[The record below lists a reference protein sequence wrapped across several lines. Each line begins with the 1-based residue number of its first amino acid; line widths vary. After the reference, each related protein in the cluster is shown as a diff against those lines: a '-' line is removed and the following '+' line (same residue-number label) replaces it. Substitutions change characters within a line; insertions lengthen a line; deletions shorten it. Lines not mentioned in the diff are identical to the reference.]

1 MQGKGE
7 GRTRDKAVVSSSSKG
22 LTYVSS
28 ESKEERREKTRWKK
42 KNQKIT
48 TESFPEMTKGINPP
62 ILSLC
67 ISTTVHTCSSMVLVS
82 VQINEHKAP
91 TALSP

>member
-1 MQGKGE
+1 
-7 GRTRDKAVVSSSSKG
+7 
-22 LTYVSS
+22 
-28 ESKEERREKTRWKK
+28 
-42 KNQKIT
+42 
-48 TESFPEMTKGINPP
+48 MTKGINTP

>member
-1 MQGKGE
+1 
-7 GRTRDKAVVSSSSKG
+7 
-22 LTYVSS
+22 
-28 ESKEERREKTRWKK
+28 
-42 KNQKIT
+42 
-48 TESFPEMTKGINPP
+48 MTKGINPP